1 MDSLKYAKDP
11 EVARA
16 VQHHQL
22 FTQYGSALTPE
33 IIDAQPYRYIQLLR
47 LCMSTETKQAKQSSK
62 KQDFYAKAGVTPAS
76 MASRL

>member
-1 MDSLKYAKDP
+1 MDSLKYAQDP
-11 EVARA
+11 EVSRA

-33 IIDAQPYRYIQLLR
+33 IIDTQPYRYIQMLR
-47 LCMSTETKQAKQSSK
+47 LCMATESKQSKQSQK

-76 MASRL
+76 MAGRL